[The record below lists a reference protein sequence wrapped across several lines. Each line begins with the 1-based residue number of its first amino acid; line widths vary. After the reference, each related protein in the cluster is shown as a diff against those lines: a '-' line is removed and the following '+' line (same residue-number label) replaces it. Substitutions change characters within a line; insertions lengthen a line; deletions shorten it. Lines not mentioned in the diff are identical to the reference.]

1 MPVARKENNGRSD
14 FPMNLES
21 FQMTPLAQILA
32 GSALLLFG
40 RRLFW
45 LFVGVVGFIGGMRL
59 GTEAFQG
66 KPELVVLLIAVG
78 IGILAALLAIV
89 LQKVAVALAGGV
101 AGGLAAIQIASG
113 LGVTGAA
120 SRWIFFGVGAV
131 LAAILLLFVFDWAL
145 IVLSALSGASL
156 IGDALPIDHAARLIA
171 TAVFFVVGV
180 LLQARGLAG
189 RAAA

>member
-1 MPVARKENNGRSD
+1 
-14 FPMNLES
+14 MNLES

-78 IGILAALLAIV
+78 I
-89 LQKVAVALAGGV
+89 
-101 AGGLAAIQIASG
+101 
-113 LGVTGAA
+113 
-120 SRWIFFGVGAV
+120 
-131 LAAILLLFVFDWAL
+131 
-145 IVLSALSGASL
+145 
-156 IGDALPIDHAARLIA
+156 
-171 TAVFFVVGV
+171 
-180 LLQARGLAG
+180 
-189 RAAA
+189 

>member
-1 MPVARKENNGRSD
+1 
-14 FPMNLES
+14 MNLES

-156 IGDALPIDHAARLIA
+156 IGDALPIGHAARLIA